1 MRADSVKAD
10 EGAHLVLQPAA
21 CVELVQ
27 LPRMTNSVFY
37 RGIFKF
43 RYQTHERHRFDSTE
57 LPVTIRENPSI
68 KNTFQYSQCKKKLL
82 WIDRN
87 QIVT

>member
-1 MRADSVKAD
+1 MRADSVKAT
-10 EGAHLVLQPAA
+10 EGAHFVLQPAA
-21 CVELVQ
+21 CVTPFELVQ

-43 RYQTHERHRFDSTE
+43 RYQTQ

-68 KNTFQYSQCKKKLL
+68 KNTFEYYVRRSCFGLIGIK
-82 WIDRN
+82 
-87 QIVT
+87 